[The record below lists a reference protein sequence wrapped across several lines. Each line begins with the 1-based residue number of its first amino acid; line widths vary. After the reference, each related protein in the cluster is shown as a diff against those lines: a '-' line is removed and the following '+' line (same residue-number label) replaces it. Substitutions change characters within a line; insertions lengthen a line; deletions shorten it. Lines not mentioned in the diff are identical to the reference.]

1 MCVVNSN
8 GFMLLKSG
16 TSIVPM
22 IVKMIMTAIVATIG
36 VIELSEKVESINE
49 KVVTTDKL
57 INATRHATKN
67 LHKHSLAGII
77 DTWSLLSTI
86 KSPGLKINNPKNKA
100 KPPSQTTALRSGA
113 SEYGDGLAAQLTL
126 IVLGRRTHAD
136 FSSCRGTRAGG

>member
-1 MCVVNSN
+1 
-8 GFMLLKSG
+8 
-16 TSIVPM
+16 M

-100 KPPSQTTALRSGA
+100 KPPSQTT
-113 SEYGDGLAAQLTL
+113 
-126 IVLGRRTHAD
+126 
-136 FSSCRGTRAGG
+136 SSKV